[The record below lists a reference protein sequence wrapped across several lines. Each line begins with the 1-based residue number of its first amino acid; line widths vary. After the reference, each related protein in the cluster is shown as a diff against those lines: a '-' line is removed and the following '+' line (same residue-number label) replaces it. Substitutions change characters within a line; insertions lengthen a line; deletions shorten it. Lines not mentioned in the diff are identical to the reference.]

1 MKLKNLVGSG
11 DKIMLF
17 TLPFLA
23 AGLTANILE
32 PSAFSVGGPPA
43 YLKFASVAVLVPG
56 VAMWL
61 WSVVLILTKTSR
73 GKLIT
78 TGPFS
83 LVKHP
88 LYTGVSLLVLPWA
101 GFLLNSWLGALL
113 GIAVYTGS
121 RIFSGKEEAALSEA
135 FGPAWNLYLEKVKI
149 PWL

>member
-61 WSVVLILTKTSR
+61 CSVVLILTKTSR